1 MPYKARK
8 VNGWKAVNKRTGR
21 AMSKKAKSKKAAV
34 RHAQALNINVTLKE
48 KHPKLYKKVK
58 RKYPVKR
65 RKTTKTRRRKR

>member
-21 AMSKKAKSKKAAV
+21 AMSKKAKSKKAAQ

-48 KHPKLYKKVK
+48 RHPKLYRKVK

-65 RKTTKTRRRKR
+65 KRKKR

>member
-21 AMSKKAKSKKAAV
+21 AMSKKSKSKKAAV

-48 KHPKLYKKVK
+48 KKPKLYKKIK

-65 RKTTKTRRRKR
+65 RTKKR

>member
-1 MPYKARK
+1 MPYKAKK

-21 AMSKKAKSKKAAV
+21 HMSKKSKSKKAAQ

-48 KHPKLYKKVK
+48 RHPKLYKKVK

-65 RKTTKTRRRKR
+65 RKTRRTRKRK